1 MAKSKYK
8 EKILEKM
15 RVLNE
20 ELRLL
25 RDILEET
32 RLEEKEDGTSSVS
45 NG

>member
-15 RVLNE
+15 RMLHAQLDMLSE
-20 ELRLL
+20 
-25 RDILEET
+25 ILKEAKEEET
-32 RLEEKEDGTSSVS
+32 DGKDCTD

>member
-15 RVLNE
+15 RELNAELALLSEILKQCQE
-20 ELRLL
+20 E
-25 RDILEET
+25 DNYGENDT
-32 RLEEKEDGTSSVS
+32 C

>member
-15 RVLNE
+15 R
-20 ELRLL
+20 ELHAELDLL
-25 RDILEET
+25 SAILTEC
-32 RLEEKEDGTSSVS
+32 KEDDNDGEDDTH